1 MDMVVP
7 GVGVGGMSDKYEI
20 KILICYL
27 LRSVKTPLSFEELAM
42 VFQEE
47 GSVNYFSFCEA
58 FKELTASGHLL
69 SEDES
74 HYMLGPLGIETAVR
88 LARSLP
94 QSLRDNVV
102 RIAMKLLAQLK
113 RERENHVEILPTDGG
128 FRVCC
133 SSHDGD
139 FELMRLELYAPDEL
153 QAQRMKSRFL
163 QNPAGIYQN
172 IIGLLTQE

>member
-1 MDMVVP
+1 MDIVVP
-7 GVGVGGMSDKYEI
+7 VFGVGGLSYKYEI

-27 LRSVKTPLSFEELAM
+27 LHSVKTPLSFEELAM
-42 VFQEE
+42 IFQEE
-47 GSVNYFSFCEA
+47 GAVNYFSFCEA
-58 FKELTASGHLL
+58 FKELTVSGHLL
-69 SEDES
+69 SGEKS
-74 HYMLGPLGIETAVR
+74 HYTLGPLGTETAMR

-102 RIAMKLLAQLK
+102 GTAMKLLARLK

-153 QAQRMKSRFL
+153 QAQRIKTRFL

-172 IIGLLTQE
+172 IIGFLTEE